1 MENRS
6 TRNDSNN
13 IDKKDIIQYLNKILD
28 YAEDIYK
35 FKSGIESEKSDFV
48 LAFEEFICKEGCD
61 NNYYVRHKEW
71 GKRIWIGPYSS
82 KKDAEKIIKA
92 YVAES
97 IKAPLDTKVNNKVH
111 SIIIENAEK
120 FFKL

>member
-1 MENRS
+1 MDKLTQFVLKNRVIKDLN
-6 TRNDSNN
+6 TFEKPRN
-13 IDKKDIIQYLNKILD
+13 ITVETKPQFIPW
-28 YAEDIYK
+28 
-35 FKSGIESEKSDFV
+35 FKRP
-48 LAFEEFICKEGCD
+48 LAFEEFICKEGRD

-120 FFKL
+120 FFL